1 MNNWKEAEVE
11 RKKNKKVWPKKDDT
25 LKPFVVGTY
34 RFYPCSFPQSL
45 EEGYTYFLSI
55 KDYRGIIQLEVN
67 SPRFKDASEAK
78 KFADNNKSHPYV
90 IN

>member
-45 EEGYTYFLSI
+45 EEGYT
-55 KDYRGIIQLEVN
+55 
-67 SPRFKDASEAK
+67 
-78 KFADNNKSHPYV
+78 
-90 IN
+90 

>member
-11 RKKNKKVWPKKDDT
+11 RKKKVWPKKDDT

>member
-11 RKKNKKVWPKKDDT
+11 RKKKVWPKKDDT
-25 LKPFVVGTY
+25 LKPFVVVTY